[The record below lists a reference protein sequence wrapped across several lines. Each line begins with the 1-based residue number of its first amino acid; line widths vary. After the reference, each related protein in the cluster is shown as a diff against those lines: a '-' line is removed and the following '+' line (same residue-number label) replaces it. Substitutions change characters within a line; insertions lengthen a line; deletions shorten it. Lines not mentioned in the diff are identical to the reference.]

1 MNDESNVHAFPG
13 TEIPQQPLILEGNP
27 FIYCKHEQITLD
39 GHSRTV
45 RCIKCEK
52 VFDPFDFLQTEVAR
66 IQDAWRRHD
75 EVKRVLALRLESV
88 DSLKKEE
95 ARLKARI
102 KTSKAKAD
110 PVIDIRNRGL

>member
-1 MNDESNVHAFPG
+1 MTDESNVRAFPG
-13 TEIPQQPLILEGNP
+13 TELPLQTLIVEREP
-27 FIYCKHEQITLD
+27 FNYCRHDQITLD
-39 GHSRTV
+39 VHSRSV
-45 RCIKCEK
+45 RCVKCEK

-75 EVKRVLALRLESV
+75 DVRRDLAVRLESV

-102 KTSKAKAD
+102 KTAKAKAD